1 MKLTAT
7 VFSYGPYLAAFAFA
21 GAWLYRWGIL
31 RNQSAAEA
39 DDIRPEAEGALALG
53 FTTLFLGHLTTALAP
68 GAMRVLLADPGRVT
82 VIETAGMVGAL
93 LFAFGV
99 GARLLSRVRA
109 LREGRPRQGSA
120 VLVLGLLFVVC
131 LSGLYLTVAYRW
143 ITVWYAY
150 IFAPYLRSLAVTE
163 PVTASIVASPFAV
176 KVHALLV
183 MALGALW
190 PMAGVGLDEIF
201 PLRAVARRYVVRADA
216 RAHRATA
223 GAVAEERP

>member
-1 MKLTAT
+1 MKLTET
-7 VFSYGPYLAAFAFA
+7 IFSYGPYLAVFAFA

-31 RNQSAAEA
+31 RNQTAAPA
-39 DDIRPEAEGALALG
+39 DEVRPEAEGALVLG
-53 FTTLFLGHLTTALAP
+53 FATLVVGHLTTALAP
-68 GAMRVLLADPGRVT
+68 GAMRALLADPGRVT
-82 VIETAGMVGAL
+82 VIETVGMVGAL

-99 GARLLSRVRA
+99 GARLLTRVRA
-109 LREGRPRQGSA
+109 LRSGRLRQGPV
-120 VLVLGLLFVVC
+120 VLILSLLFLVC
-131 LSGLYLTVAYRW
+131 LSGLFLTVTYRW

-150 IFAPYLRSLAVTE
+150 IFAPYLRSLAATD

-201 PLRAVARRYVVRADA
+201 PLRAVARRYAMRGEADA
-216 RAHRATA
+216 AKRAALA
-223 GAVAEERP
+223 GEPR